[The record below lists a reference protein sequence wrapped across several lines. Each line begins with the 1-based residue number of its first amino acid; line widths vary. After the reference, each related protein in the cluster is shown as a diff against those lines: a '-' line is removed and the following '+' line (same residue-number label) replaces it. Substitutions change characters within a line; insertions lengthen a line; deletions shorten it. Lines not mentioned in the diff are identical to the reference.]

1 MKDKDLIQA
10 LREILKKNLT
20 SEAGSAILEQM
31 GRSKSNLEDNMVTVS
46 VYNKTK
52 EDSWL
57 PFAKPLHEFSFAPH
71 EYELA
76 VETMQAYDAE
86 EFDVSIMFGNIS
98 KDAMSSVQM
107 APYFEFISSH
117 APIDNV
123 LSGTKSEYVGEA

>member
-1 MKDKDLIQA
+1 VKDKDLIQA
-10 LREILKKNLT
+10 LRDILKKNLT

-31 GRSKSNLEDNMVTVS
+31 SRSKSNLEDNMVTVS
-46 VYNKTK
+46 VYNKTE

-76 VETMQAYDAE
+76 METMKAYDAD
-86 EFDVSIMFGNIS
+86 EFDVSVMFGNIS
-98 KDAMSSVQM
+98 KGAMNAVQM
-107 APYFEFISSH
+107 APYFEFISSQ

>member
-1 MKDKDLIQA
+1 MTKDLLKT
-10 LREILKKNLT
+10 LRDILKKNLT

-31 GRSKSNLEDNMVTVS
+31 SRSKSNLEDKMVVVS
-46 VYNKTK
+46 VYNKTE

-76 VETMQAYDAE
+76 VETMQTYDAD

-98 KDAMSSVQM
+98 KDT
-107 APYFEFISSH
+107 FDISRGLYTFLVNTLVI
-117 APIDNV
+117 PKIV
-123 LSGTKSEYVGEA
+123 I

>member
-1 MKDKDLIQA
+1 VKDKDLIQA
-10 LREILKKNLT
+10 LRDILKKNLT

-31 GRSKSNLEDNMVTVS
+31 GRSKSNLEDKMVVVS
-46 VYNKTK
+46 VYNKTE

-76 VETMQAYDAE
+76 VETMQTYDAD

-98 KDAMSSVQM
+98 KDAMNGVQM
-107 APYFEFISSH
+107 APYFEFISSQ

>member
-1 MKDKDLIQA
+1 MKKDLIQT
-10 LREILKKNLT
+10 LRDILKKNLT

-46 VYNKTK
+46 VYNKTE

-76 VETMQAYDAE
+76 VETMQAYDAD

-98 KDAMSSVQM
+98 KDAMNAVQM
-107 APYFEFISSH
+107 APYFEFISTQ

>member
-10 LREILKKNLT
+10 LRDILKKNLT

-31 GRSKSNLEDNMVTVS
+31 GRSKSNLEDKMVVVS
-46 VYNKTK
+46 VYNKTE

-76 VETMQAYDAE
+76 VETMQTYDAD

-98 KDAMSSVQM
+98 KDAMNGVQM
-107 APYFEFISSH
+107 APYFEFISSQ

>member
-1 MKDKDLIQA
+1 VKDKDLIQA
-10 LREILKKNLT
+10 LRDILKKNLT

-31 GRSKSNLEDNMVTVS
+31 GRSKSNLEDKMVVVS
-46 VYNKTK
+46 VYNKTE

-76 VETMQAYDAE
+76 VETMQAYDAD

-98 KDAMSSVQM
+98 KDAMNGVQM
-107 APYFEFISSH
+107 APYFEFISSQ

>member
-1 MKDKDLIQA
+1 MKKDLIQT
-10 LREILKKNLT
+10 LRDILKKNLT

-31 GRSKSNLEDNMVTVS
+31 GRSKSNLEDKMVVVS
-46 VYNKTK
+46 VYNKTE

-76 VETMQAYDAE
+76 METMKAYDAD
-86 EFDVSIMFGNIS
+86 EFDVSVMFGNIS
-98 KDAMSSVQM
+98 KDAMNAVQM
-107 APYFEFISSH
+107 APYFEFISSQ

>member
-1 MKDKDLIQA
+1 VKDKDVLQL

-31 GRSKSNLEDNMVTVS
+31 GRSKSNLEDKMVMVS
-46 VYNKTK
+46 VYEKVE

-57 PFAKPLHEFSFAPH
+57 PFAKPLHEFEFAAD

-76 VETMQAYDAE
+76 VETMKEYDAE

-98 KDAMSSVQM
+98 TDALNAVQV
-107 APYFEFISSH
+107 APYFEFISSQ
-117 APIDNV
+117 APIDNL

>member
-1 MKDKDLIQA
+1 VKDKDLIQA
-10 LREILKKNLT
+10 LRDILKKNLT

-31 GRSKSNLEDNMVTVS
+31 SRSKSNLEDNMVTVS
-46 VYNKTK
+46 VYNKTE

>member
-1 MKDKDLIQA
+1 VKDKDLIQA
-10 LREILKKNLT
+10 LRDILKKNLT

-31 GRSKSNLEDNMVTVS
+31 GRSKSNLEDKMVVVS
-46 VYNKTK
+46 VYNKTE

-76 VETMQAYDAE
+76 VETMQAYDAD

-98 KDAMSSVQM
+98 KDAMNGVQM
-107 APYFEFISSH
+107 APYFEFISTQ
-117 APIDNV
+117 APIENV

>member
-1 MKDKDLIQA
+1 VKDKDLIQA
-10 LREILKKNLT
+10 LRDILKKNLT

-31 GRSKSNLEDNMVTVS
+31 GRSKSNLEDKMVVVS
-46 VYNKTK
+46 VYSKTE

-76 VETMQAYDAE
+76 VETMQAYDAD

-98 KDAMSSVQM
+98 KDAMNGVQM
-107 APYFEFISSH
+107 APYFEFISSQ

>member
-1 MKDKDLIQA
+1 VKDKDLIQA

-31 GRSKSNLEDNMVTVS
+31 GRSKSNLEDKMVVVS
-46 VYNKTK
+46 VYEKVDA
-52 EDSWL
+52 DSWL

-76 VETMQAYDAE
+76 METMKAYDAD
-86 EFDVSIMFGNIS
+86 EFDVSVMFGNIS
-98 KDAMSSVQM
+98 KDAMNGVQM
-107 APYFEFISSH
+107 APYFEFISTQ
-117 APIDNV
+117 APIENV

>member
-10 LREILKKNLT
+10 LRDILKKNLT

-31 GRSKSNLEDNMVTVS
+31 SRSKSNLEDNMVTVS
-46 VYNKTK
+46 VYNKTE